1 MSGHKIM
8 PDDASRNI
16 YDFERSPVKRFRRA
30 SKKIQAHYSN
40 EKSEMGEINN
50 EDKKV
55 PGYAGYVPGVKPEN
69 LYGNTFGRTTGQS
82 YNKQYYT
89 GKDLPSEK
97 KYEST
102 YKWEHPTGTKPV
114 SIRQHHSLDPRAGK
128 NQMAQLVPPIKLNL
142 KKLRSTSVTCG
153 QDDAMAPLTLDEK
166 SMRGMLIED
175 DRACTDRLVV
185 RRWGVREKSPM
196 DTSPKL
202 HNMKDK
208 VLGRHTICNSYNH
221 GLDLNSLGTD
231 REDY

>member
-1 MSGHKIM
+1 MSGHMIK
-8 PDDASRNI
+8 PDDANRNI
-16 YDFERSPVKRFRRA
+16 YDFDRLPVKRFRHA
-30 SKKIQAHYSN
+30 SKTQAKFSD
-40 EKSEMGEINN
+40 EKPEMGEIDN
-50 EDKKV
+50 ETKKV
-55 PGYAGYVPGVKPEN
+55 PGYAGHIPGVKSEN
-69 LYGNTFGRTTGQS
+69 LYGNTFGRVTGQS

-89 GKDLPSEK
+89 GKDFPDEK
-97 KYEST
+97 RYEST
-102 YKWEHPTGTKPV
+102 YKWEHPPGTKPV
-114 SIRQHHSLDPRAGK
+114 SIRMHHSLDPRAGK

-142 KKLRSTSVTCG
+142 KKFRNTSVTCG
-153 QDDAMAPLTLDEK
+153 RDDAMAPLTLDEK

-202 HNMKDK
+202 QNMEDK
-208 VLGRHTICNSYNH
+208 VLGRPTVCHSYNH